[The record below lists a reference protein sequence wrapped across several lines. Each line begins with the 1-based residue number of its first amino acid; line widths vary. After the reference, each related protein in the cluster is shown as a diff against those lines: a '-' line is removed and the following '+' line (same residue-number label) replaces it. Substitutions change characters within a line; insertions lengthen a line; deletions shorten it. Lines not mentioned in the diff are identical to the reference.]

1 MVIIILMMMMLNT
14 PASPRGKSA
23 KLFVYIH
30 PLTDDGLSWWTQGKN
45 RTHCSTLPSA
55 ASSEALTHQTG
66 LGSQKPPAAGGQQ
79 NRGSQAEL
87 SLRQGLEHCEE
98 PSPGCSLS
106 RQLRVSSVLPSL
118 LSVWTEIP
126 GGRQSGGGSK
136 IPGLLRSS
144 ERAWWA
150 LEM

>member
-1 MVIIILMMMMLNT
+1 MSLGPQAKIKCDNIYTARSSWKTLKKWRLFPLLKTMVIIILMMMMLNT

-45 RTHCSTLPSA
+45 RTYCSTLPSA

-87 SLRQGLEHCEE
+87 SLRQGLEHSVRSQAQAV
-98 PSPGCSLS
+98 PSQDS
-106 RQLRVSSVLPSL
+106 
-118 LSVWTEIP
+118 
-126 GGRQSGGGSK
+126 
-136 IPGLLRSS
+136 
-144 ERAWWA
+144 
-150 LEM
+150 